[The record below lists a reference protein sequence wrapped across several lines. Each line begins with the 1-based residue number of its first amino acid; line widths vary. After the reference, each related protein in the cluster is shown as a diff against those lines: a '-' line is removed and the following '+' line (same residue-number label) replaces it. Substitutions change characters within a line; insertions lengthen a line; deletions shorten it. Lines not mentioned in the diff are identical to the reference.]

1 MNKHGIT
8 ENFDFTP
15 IGLEIKKARESRK
28 ITREK
33 LVEKLDISTR
43 HLQAIEIEGRYPSFG
58 LLVRL
63 VTMFD
68 IPIDQFIFPERAGF
82 KSSARKRLDL
92 LLDKLDEND
101 LSIIEATAMGLFQA
115 RKRTEE

>member
-1 MNKHGIT
+1 MNENSIKN
-8 ENFDFTP
+8 NFDFTP

-33 LVEKLDISTR
+33 LVEKLNISTR

-68 IPIDQFIFPERAGF
+68 IPIDQYIFPENAGS
-82 KSSARKRLDL
+82 KSVERKRLDL
-92 LLDKLDEND
+92 LLDKLDERD

-115 RKRTEE
+115 GKRTEG

>member
-1 MNKHGIT
+1 MKKNNAAYH
-8 ENFDFTP
+8 FDFTP

-33 LVEKLDISTR
+33 LVEMLDISTR

-63 VTMFD
+63 LTMFD
-68 IPIDQFIFPERAGF
+68 IPIDQYIFPEKTGL
-82 KSSARKRLDL
+82 KSVERKRLDI
-92 LLDKLDEND
+92 LLDKLDEKE
-101 LSIIEATAMGLFQA
+101 LFIIEATAMGLFKA

>member
-1 MNKHGIT
+1 MKKNNIT
-8 ENFDFTP
+8 NNFDFTP

-43 HLQAIEIEGRYPSFG
+43 HLQAIEMEGRHPSFG

-68 IPIDQFIFPERAGF
+68 IPIDQYIFPDNTGS
-82 KSSARKRLDL
+82 KSVERKRLDL
-92 LLDKLDEND
+92 LLDKLDKQD
-101 LSIIEATAMGLFQA
+101 LSIIEATATGLFQA
-115 RKRTEE
+115 RKKDR

>member
-1 MNKHGIT
+1 MNENSIKN
-8 ENFDFTP
+8 NFDFTP
-15 IGLEIKKARESRK
+15 IWLEIKKARESRK

-68 IPIDQFIFPERAGF
+68 IPIDQYIFPENAGS
-82 KSSARKRLDL
+82 KSVERKRLDL
-92 LLDKLDEND
+92 LLDKLDERD

-115 RKRTEE
+115 GKRTEG

>member
-1 MNKHGIT
+1 MK
-8 ENFDFTP
+8 ENNSTYAFDFTP
-15 IGLEIKKARESRK
+15 IGLEIKKARESKK

-63 VTMFD
+63 ITMFD
-68 IPIDQFIFPERAGF
+68 IPIDQYIFPEKEGS
-82 KSSARKRLDL
+82 KSVGRKRLDL

-101 LSIIEATAMGLFQA
+101 LSIIEATARGLFQA